1 MTINPVSPTGA
12 VTITPADGAT
22 DVPVNTV
29 VTGRVPSGDIRT
41 IFNKDTFTLKP
52 GVVTERL
59 GTRSVTGRWRAPNA
73 SAMGSCRGRSP
84 TTIPIPVPGSPRIA
98 IWPTT

>member
-1 MTINPVSPTGA
+1 MTDAAAATATKVFSLTINPAAPAGA

-52 GVVTERL
+52 SAA
-59 GTRSVTGRWRAPNA
+59 TR
-73 SAMGSCRGRSP
+73 
-84 TTIPIPVPGSPRIA
+84 
-98 IWPTT
+98 